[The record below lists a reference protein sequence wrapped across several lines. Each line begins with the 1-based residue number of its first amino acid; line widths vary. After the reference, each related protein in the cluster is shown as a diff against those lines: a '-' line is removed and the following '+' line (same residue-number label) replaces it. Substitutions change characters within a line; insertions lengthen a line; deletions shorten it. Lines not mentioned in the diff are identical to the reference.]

1 VDEQRDV
8 TLPLARLANR
18 VEETTNKSSRRKKMK
33 KTTWHYLTDLMLFIS
48 IGGLIII
55 GIIMAFF
62 TSSGPQVEES
72 SKYFLNLHRHQ
83 WGDIHFYFSIVF
95 VLFLVI
101 HLILEWKWI
110 KGKTRKLFGNL
121 WFLAFA
127 AAFLFIIL
135 FLSWCFSP
143 KGPGAYED
151 YGKRRGKGFFQ
162 TQTKGQGIKEE
173 KPPLQIKN
181 KEENKK
187 GEQKKHEEKRVG
199 GRETKQGYGTIIITG
214 QLSLKDIEEETGISS
229 QTIADKLGLPAHI
242 SLNERL
248 GRLRKRYLFN
258 MQDVRD
264 VVSSLLKEKKHEE

>member
-1 VDEQRDV
+1 
-8 TLPLARLANR
+8 
-18 VEETTNKSSRRKKMK
+18 MK
-33 KTTWHYLTDLMLFIS
+33 KTTWHYLTDLILFIS

-62 TSSGPQVEES
+62 TSSGPQVEEA

-95 VLFLVI
+95 ILFLVI
-101 HLILEWKWI
+101 HLVLEWRWI

-121 WFLAFA
+121 WFLAFT

-135 FLSWCFSP
+135 FLSWHFLP
-143 KGPGAYED
+143 KGSGAYEA
-151 YGKRRGKGFFQ
+151 YGKRRGNGFFQ
-162 TQTKGQGIKEE
+162 TQTKGQDIRKEE
-173 KPPLQIKN
+173 SPFQIKN
-181 KEENKK
+181 NGGSRKGGKKE
-187 GEQKKHEEKRVG
+187 HEEKRVV
-199 GRETKQGYGTIIITG
+199 GRETKQADETIIITG
-214 QLSLKDIEEETGISS
+214 QLTLNDIEEKTGISS
-229 QTIADKLGLPAHI
+229 RTIADKLDLPASI

-264 VVSSLLKEKKHEE
+264 IISSLLKEKKHEQ